1 MIPPRLVVAVLS
13 LALAAPAASEPGTA
27 AAGETRPAAHRPAG
41 KKKVVEGEEIEVEGK
56 RARPVGEAKGKG
68 KGKVVE
74 APELEVEGKI
84 ARPRSKVAPPQGSLQ
99 GELERDE
106 SFLPKVLEALGKE
119 PF

>member
-1 MIPPRLVVAVLS
+1 MIPLRLVVAVLS
-13 LALAAPAASEPGTA
+13 LALAAPAAGEPGTA
-27 AAGETRPAAHRPAG
+27 AAGESRPAARRPAG
-41 KKKVVEGEEIEVEGK
+41 SKKVVEGEEIEVEGK
-56 RARPVGEAKGKG
+56 RARPVGEAKG

-106 SFLPKVLEALGKE
+106 SFLPKVLEALGRE